1 MPTIVSPTSSTTWKG
16 SANII
21 WNKRVFWCSYLW
33 NYFYSPTYSQTQEFT
48 SPFISSPPI
57 HSMAPDRT
65 HSSLHLY
72 NFRSTASSVL
82 LTSPPSYHSPMLPTS
97 TTPLFSYR
105 SLFLQAGNSYIHFY
119 VSVHVIPPPFMLPSY
134 LSSSLSNQILPP
146 IKLPPISS
154 YLQCCDKTKN
164 GTGSRKGLL
173 FPAPGQPLRAI
184 PSPS

>member
-72 NFRSTASSVL
+72 NFRSTALSVL

-119 VSVHVIPPPFMLPSY
+119 VSVHVNPLHSCFLPTFTLILCGSLWTGLSAEIPTKNVLSKARQWLSLPSEESSFMLV
-134 LSSSLSNQILPP
+134 
-146 IKLPPISS
+146 
-154 YLQCCDKTKN
+154 KTW
-164 GTGSRKGLL
+164 
-173 FPAPGQPLRAI
+173 FI
-184 PSPS
+184 